1 MQCEQEDEQCTCDN
15 PGISEPVLMIHK
27 LASKVPV
34 LSPDETL
41 SPASSS
47 SACSTCSE
55 PLKNSQLKRI
65 KMIKPI
71 QEESEIS
78 DEDDDTENQIVISV

>member
-1 MQCEQEDEQCTCDN
+1 MQCEQEQAEQCTCDPN
-15 PGISEPVLMIHK
+15 PDDQARSLMIHK
-27 LASKVPV
+27 VPI

-55 PLKNSQLKRI
+55 PLKNSQFKRI

>member
-1 MQCEQEDEQCTCDN
+1 MQCEQEDEQCTCEDQGA
-15 PGISEPVLMIHK
+15 PLMIHK

-78 DEDDDTENQIVISV
+78 EDDDDTENQIVISV